1 MIELLEHTS
10 SSYAPRTWHNAAQGV
25 TLAFAADHTTA
36 GERLTTK
43 AASAKGIVH
52 IDALS
57 GAGELH
63 KGAQRLYKKLR
74 DDNCRV
80 LNVAGN
86 GIYTFAKYGWTQQ
99 LVNAMIQYVIET
111 VHQHWRIDKVVSGG
125 QTGADIAGLIVA
137 ERLGIPATGTWP
149 KGYKMR
155 FENGDDILH
164 TPSQVRYILDRY
176 LTIINGRD

>member
-10 SSYAPRTWHNAAQGV
+10 SHYGPRTWHNAAQGV

-43 AASAKGIVH
+43 AAASKGIVH
-52 IDALS
+52 IDALA

-63 KGAQRLYKKLR
+63 RGAQRLYKKLR
-74 DDNCRV
+74 DTDCRV

-99 LVNAMIQYVIET
+99 LVNAMMAYVIET
-111 VHQHWRIDKVVSGG
+111 VHQHWRIDKIVSGG
-125 QTGADIAGLIVA
+125 QTGADIAGLIIA
-137 ERLGIPATGTWP
+137 ERLGIPCTGMWP
-149 KGYKMR
+149 KGFKMR
-155 FENGDDILH
+155 FEDGVDILH
-164 TPSQVRYILDRY
+164 TQDQVRDILNTY
-176 LTIINGRD
+176 L